1 MSLKGLENA
10 AKNLNSLDR
19 QMIPRASAMAINR
32 VAQKAISFATHK
44 VAKETVAGDNHRQG
58 IPLRLVKQRVR
69 LFKAS
74 PRFDVGKQYARIRI
88 NRGNLPAIKL
98 GTAQVRLT
106 RRKGQL
112 LRGGSVLRIGPY
124 LFRDAFIQQLANG
137 RWHVLRRLPESRT
150 AIKKD
155 SKGRP
160 RRNRLPMEVVK
171 IPMAGKLTQSFEEAK
186 NRIVLEEF
194 PKELSSAIKQQLR
207 LHLTRRLIE

>member
-10 AKNLNSLDR
+10 VQNLSSIDR
-19 QMIPRASAMAINR
+19 QMIPRASAMTINR
-32 VAQKAISFATHK
+32 LAQKAISFATHK

-58 IPLRLVKQRVR
+58 IPFRLVKQRVR
-69 LFKAS
+69 FWKAS

-112 LRGGSVLRIGPY
+112 LRGGSVLKIGPY

-137 RWHVLRRLPESRT
+137 RWHVMKRIEG
-150 AIKKD
+150 KKRYPID
-155 SKGRP
+155 
-160 RRNRLPMEVVK
+160 VVK
-171 IPMAGKLTQSFEEAK
+171 IPLAAAL
-186 NRIVLEEF
+186 
-194 PKELSSAIKQQLR
+194 
-207 LHLTRRLIE
+207 

>member
-10 AKNLNSLDR
+10 VQNLSSLDR
-19 QMIPRASAMAINR
+19 QMIPKASAMTINR
-32 VAQKAISFATHK
+32 LAQKAISFATHK

-58 IPLRLVKQRVR
+58 IPFRLVKQRVR
-69 LFKAS
+69 LWKAS

-137 RWHVLRRLPESRT
+137 RWHVMKRIEG
-150 AIKKD
+150 KKRYPID
-155 SKGRP
+155 
-160 RRNRLPMEVVK
+160 VVK
-171 IPMAGKLTQSFEEAK
+171 VPLAAALTQSFEEAK
-186 NRIVLEEF
+186 NRIIAEEF
-194 PKELSSAIKQQLR
+194 PKELALSLKQQFR
-207 LHLTRRLIE
+207 LYLTRRI

>member
-10 AKNLNSLDR
+10 VQNLSSIDR
-19 QMIPRASAMAINR
+19 QMIPRASAMTINR
-32 VAQKAISFATHK
+32 LAQKAISFATHK

-58 IPLRLVKQRVR
+58 IPFRLVKQRVR
-69 LFKAS
+69 LWKAS

-112 LRGGSVLRIGPY
+112 QRGGSVLKIGPY

-137 RWHVLRRLPESRT
+137 RWHVMKRIEG
-150 AIKKD
+150 KKRYPID
-155 SKGRP
+155 
-160 RRNRLPMEVVK
+160 VVK
-171 IPMAGKLTQSFEEAK
+171 VPLAAALTQNFEEAK
-186 NRIVLEEF
+186 NRIIAEEF
-194 PKELSSAIKQQLR
+194 PKELASSLKQQLR
-207 LHLTRRLIE
+207 VHLTRKI

>member
-10 AKNLNSLDR
+10 VQNLSSIDR
-19 QMIPRASAMAINR
+19 QMIPKASAMTINR
-32 VAQKAISFATHK
+32 LAHKAISFATHK

-58 IPLRLVKQRVR
+58 IPFRLVKQRVR
-69 LFKAS
+69 LWKAS

-112 LRGGSVLRIGPY
+112 LRGGSVLKIGPY

-137 RWHVLRRLPESRT
+137 RWHVMKRIEG
-150 AIKKD
+150 KKRYPID
-155 SKGRP
+155 
-160 RRNRLPMEVVK
+160 VVK
-171 IPMAGKLTQSFEEAK
+171 IPLAAALTQNFEEAK
-186 NRIVLEEF
+186 NRIIAEEF
-194 PKELSSAIKQQLR
+194 PKELASSLKQQLR
-207 LHLTRRLIE
+207 LYLTRKT

>member
-10 AKNLNSLDR
+10 VQNLSSIDR
-19 QMIPRASAMAINR
+19 QMIPKASAMTINR
-32 VAQKAISFATHK
+32 LAQKAISFATHK

-58 IPLRLVKQRVR
+58 IPFRLVKQRVR
-69 LFKAS
+69 LWKAS

-112 LRGGSVLRIGPY
+112 LRGGSVLKIGPY

-137 RWHVLRRLPESRT
+137 RWHVMKRIEG
-150 AIKKD
+150 KKRYPID
-155 SKGRP
+155 
-160 RRNRLPMEVVK
+160 VVK
-171 IPMAGKLTQSFEEAK
+171 IPLAAALTQNFEEAK
-186 NRIVLEEF
+186 NRIIAEEF
-194 PKELSSAIKQQLR
+194 PKELASSLKQQLR
-207 LHLTRRLIE
+207 LYLTRRL

>member
-10 AKNLNSLDR
+10 VQNLSRIDR
-19 QMIPRASAMAINR
+19 QMIPKASAMTINR
-32 VAQKAISFATHK
+32 LAQKAISFATHK

-58 IPLRLVKQRVR
+58 IPFRLVKQRVR
-69 LFKAS
+69 LWKAS

-112 LRGGSVLRIGPY
+112 LRGGSVLKIGPY

-137 RWHVLRRLPESRT
+137 RWHVMKRIEG
-150 AIKKD
+150 KKRYPID
-155 SKGRP
+155 
-160 RRNRLPMEVVK
+160 VVK
-171 IPMAGKLTQSFEEAK
+171 IPLAAALTQNFEEAK
-186 NRIVLEEF
+186 NRIIAEEF
-194 PKELSSAIKQQLR
+194 PKELASSLKQQLR
-207 LHLTRRLIE
+207 LYLTRKT

>member
-10 AKNLNSLDR
+10 VQNLSSIDR
-19 QMIPRASAMAINR
+19 QMIPKASAMTINR
-32 VAQKAISFATHK
+32 LAQKAISFATHK

-58 IPLRLVKQRVR
+58 IPFRLVKQRVR
-69 LFKAS
+69 LWKAS

-137 RWHVLRRLPESRT
+137 RWHVMKRIEG
-150 AIKKD
+150 KKRYPID
-155 SKGRP
+155 
-160 RRNRLPMEVVK
+160 VVK
-171 IPMAGKLTQSFEEAK
+171 VPLAAALTQSFTEAK
-186 NRIVLEEF
+186 NRIIAEEF
-194 PKELSSAIKQQLR
+194 PKELASSLKQQLR
-207 LHLTRRLIE
+207 LHLTRRL

>member
-10 AKNLNSLDR
+10 VRNMSSIDR
-19 QMIPRASAMAINR
+19 QMIPKASAMTINR
-32 VAQKAISFATHK
+32 LAQKAISFATHK

-58 IPLRLVKQRVR
+58 IPFRLVKQRVR
-69 LFKAS
+69 LWKAS

-112 LRGGSVLRIGPY
+112 LRGGSVLKIGPY

-137 RWHVLRRLPESRT
+137 RWHVMKRIEG
-150 AIKKD
+150 KKRYPID
-155 SKGRP
+155 
-160 RRNRLPMEVVK
+160 VVK
-171 IPMAGKLTQSFEEAK
+171 VPLAAALTQSFEEAK
-186 NRIVLEEF
+186 NRIIAEEF
-194 PKELSSAIKQQLR
+194 PKELASSLKQQLR
-207 LHLTRRLIE
+207 LYLTRRL

>member
-10 AKNLNSLDR
+10 VQNLSSIDR
-19 QMIPRASAMAINR
+19 QMIPKASAMTINR
-32 VAQKAISFATHK
+32 LAQKAISFATHK

-58 IPLRLVKQRVR
+58 IPFRLVKQRVR
-69 LFKAS
+69 FWKAS

-112 LRGGSVLRIGPY
+112 LRGGSVLKIGPY

-137 RWHVLRRLPESRT
+137 RWHVMKRIEG
-150 AIKKD
+150 KKLYPID
-155 SKGRP
+155 
-160 RRNRLPMEVVK
+160 VVK
-171 IPMAGKLTQSFEEAK
+171 IPLAAALTQNFEEAK
-186 NRIVLEEF
+186 NRIIAEEF
-194 PKELSSAIKQQLR
+194 PKELASSLKQQLR
-207 LHLTRRLIE
+207 LYLTRRL

>member
-10 AKNLNSLDR
+10 VQNLSSIDR
-19 QMIPRASAMAINR
+19 QMIPKASAMTINR
-32 VAQKAISFATHK
+32 LAQRAISFATHK

-58 IPLRLVKQRVR
+58 IPFRLVKQRVR
-69 LFKAS
+69 LWKAS

-112 LRGGSVLRIGPY
+112 LRGGSVLKIGPY

-137 RWHVLRRLPESRT
+137 RWHVMKRIEG
-150 AIKKD
+150 KKRYPID
-155 SKGRP
+155 
-160 RRNRLPMEVVK
+160 VVK
-171 IPMAGKLTQSFEEAK
+171 VPLAAALTQNFDEAK
-186 NRIVLEEF
+186 NRIIAEEF
-194 PKELSSAIKQQLR
+194 PKELASSLKQQLR
-207 LHLTRRLIE
+207 LYLTRRL

>member
-10 AKNLNSLDR
+10 VRNLSSIDR
-19 QMIPRASAMAINR
+19 QMIPKASAMTINR
-32 VAQKAISFATHK
+32 LAQKAISFATHK

-58 IPLRLVKQRVR
+58 IPFRLVKQRVR
-69 LFKAS
+69 LWKAS

-137 RWHVLRRLPESRT
+137 RWHVMKRIEG
-150 AIKKD
+150 KKRYPID
-155 SKGRP
+155 
-160 RRNRLPMEVVK
+160 VVK
-171 IPMAGKLTQSFEEAK
+171 VPLAAALTQSFEEAK
-186 NRIVLEEF
+186 NRIIAEEF
-194 PKELSSAIKQQLR
+194 PKELASSLKQQFR
-207 LHLTRRLIE
+207 LYLTRRL

>member
-10 AKNLNSLDR
+10 VQNLSSIDR
-19 QMIPRASAMAINR
+19 QMIPKASAMTINR
-32 VAQKAISFATHK
+32 LAQKAISFATHK

-58 IPLRLVKQRVR
+58 IPFRLVKQRVR
-69 LFKAS
+69 LWKAS

-112 LRGGSVLRIGPY
+112 LRGGSVLKIGPY

-137 RWHVLRRLPESRT
+137 RWHVMKRIEG
-150 AIKKD
+150 KKRYPID
-155 SKGRP
+155 
-160 RRNRLPMEVVK
+160 VVK
-171 IPMAGKLTQSFEEAK
+171 VPLAAALTQNFEEAK
-186 NRIVLEEF
+186 NRIIAEEF
-194 PKELSSAIKQQLR
+194 PKELASSLKQQLR
-207 LHLTRRLIE
+207 LHLTRRP

>member
-10 AKNLNSLDR
+10 VQNLSSIDR
-19 QMIPRASAMAINR
+19 QMIPRASAMTINR
-32 VAQKAISFATHK
+32 LAQKAISFATHK

-58 IPLRLVKQRVR
+58 IPFRLVKQRVR
-69 LFKAS
+69 LWKAS

-112 LRGGSVLRIGPY
+112 QRGGSVLKIGPY

-137 RWHVLRRLPESRT
+137 RWHVMKRIEG
-150 AIKKD
+150 KKRYPID
-155 SKGRP
+155 
-160 RRNRLPMEVVK
+160 VVK
-171 IPMAGKLTQSFEEAK
+171 VPLAAALTQNFEEAK
-186 NRIVLEEF
+186 NRIIAEEF
-194 PKELSSAIKQQLR
+194 PKELASSLKQQLR
-207 LHLTRRLIE
+207 LYLTRRI

>member
-10 AKNLNSLDR
+10 VQNLSSIDR
-19 QMIPRASAMAINR
+19 QMIPKVSAMTINR
-32 VAQKAISFATHK
+32 LAQKAISFATHK

-58 IPLRLVKQRVR
+58 IPFLLVKQRVR
-69 LFKAS
+69 LWKAS
-74 PRFDVGKQYARIRI
+74 PRFDAGKQYARIRI

-137 RWHVLRRLPESRT
+137 RWHVMKRIEG
-150 AIKKD
+150 KKRYPID
-155 SKGRP
+155 
-160 RRNRLPMEVVK
+160 VVK
-171 IPMAGKLTQSFEEAK
+171 VPLAAALTQSFTEAK
-186 NRIVLEEF
+186 NRIIAEEF
-194 PKELSSAIKQQLR
+194 PKELASSLKQQLR
-207 LHLTRRLIE
+207 LHLTRRL

>member
-10 AKNLNSLDR
+10 VQNLSSIDR
-19 QMIPRASAMAINR
+19 QMIPKASAMTINR
-32 VAQKAISFATHK
+32 LAQKAISFATHK

-58 IPLRLVKQRVR
+58 IPFRLVKQRVR
-69 LFKAS
+69 LWKAS

-112 LRGGSVLRIGPY
+112 LRGGSVLKIGPY

-137 RWHVLRRLPESRT
+137 RWHVMKRIEG
-150 AIKKD
+150 KKRYPID
-155 SKGRP
+155 
-160 RRNRLPMEVVK
+160 VVK
-171 IPMAGKLTQSFEEAK
+171 VPLAAALTQSFEEAK
-186 NRIVLEEF
+186 NRIIAEEF
-194 PKELSSAIKQQLR
+194 PKELASSLKQQFR
-207 LHLTRRLIE
+207 LYLTRRI

>member
-10 AKNLNSLDR
+10 VRNLSSIDR
-19 QMIPRASAMAINR
+19 QMIPKASAMTINR
-32 VAQKAISFATHK
+32 LAQKAISFATHK

-58 IPLRLVKQRVR
+58 IPFRLVKQRVR
-69 LFKAS
+69 LWKAS

-106 RRKGQL
+106 RRKGRL

-137 RWHVLRRLPESRT
+137 RWHVMKRIEG
-150 AIKKD
+150 KKRYPID
-155 SKGRP
+155 
-160 RRNRLPMEVVK
+160 VVK
-171 IPMAGKLTQSFEEAK
+171 IPLASALTQNFAEAK
-186 NRIVLEEF
+186 NRIIAEEF
-194 PKELSSAIKQQLR
+194 PKELASSLKQQLR
-207 LHLTRRLIE
+207 LHLTRRP